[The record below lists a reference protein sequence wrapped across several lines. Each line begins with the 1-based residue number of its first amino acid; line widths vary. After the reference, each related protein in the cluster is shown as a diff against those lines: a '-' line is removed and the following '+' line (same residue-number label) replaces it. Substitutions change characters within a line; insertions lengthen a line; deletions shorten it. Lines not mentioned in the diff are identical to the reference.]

1 MMRIAVDA
9 FGGDNAPDEIVK
21 GSVAAACNLDCEII
35 LVGDETILKQ
45 KLTDIGYTGDKISI
59 RHASEV
65 ISGDESPVDAIRHK
79 RDASIMVALRLCKNK
94 EADAVVSAGNTGAY
108 FAGAFRTLG
117 RIKGIRRPALT
128 AFMPTVNKTKSVM
141 MDVGA
146 NADCKPENLAQFAQM
161 GSLYA
166 EKILGIANPKV
177 YLVNIGTEEQK
188 GNELSQ
194 KAYALLKENKNIN
207 FCGNIESREL
217 TTGFAD
223 VIICDG
229 FTGNVIIKAIE
240 GTSSALFGL
249 LKKSFMKTLTTKIS
263 ALMMKPHIK
272 SLKSMLDYSEYG
284 GVPLLGIDGVVVKAH
299 GSSNAK
305 AFENAI
311 KSAIVFA
318 ETGLNDELRMLY
330 AQKNEVEPIV
340 SESYIEAN

>member
-1 MMRIAVDA
+1 MRIAVDA

-21 GSVAAACNLDCEII
+21 GSVRAAQNLNCDII
-35 LVGDETILKQ
+35 LVGDEAILQQ
-45 KLTDIGYTGDKISI
+45 KLQEIGYCGNRITIH
-59 RHASEV
+59 HATEV
-65 ISGDESPVDAIRHK
+65 IGGEESPVEAIRHK
-79 RDASIMVALRLCKNK
+79 RDSSMMVALKLCKNK

-108 FAGAFRTLG
+108 FAGAFRVLG

-128 AFMPTVNKTKSVM
+128 AFMPTVNQTKSVM

-146 NADCKPENLAQFAQM
+146 NADCKPEHLAQFAQM

-166 EKILGIANPKV
+166 EKILNIENPKV
-177 YLVNIGTEEQK
+177 YLVNIGTEEHK

-194 KAYALLKENKNIN
+194 KAHELLKANSNIH

-223 VIICDG
+223 VIVCDG

-249 LKKSFMKTLTTKIS
+249 LKKSFLKSVTTKLA

-284 GVPLLGIDGVVVKAH
+284 GVPLLGIDGVVIKAH

-311 KSAIVFA
+311 KSAHVFA

-330 AQKNEVEPIV
+330 AQSTETEK
-340 SESYIEAN
+340 SEQSTYTAEN